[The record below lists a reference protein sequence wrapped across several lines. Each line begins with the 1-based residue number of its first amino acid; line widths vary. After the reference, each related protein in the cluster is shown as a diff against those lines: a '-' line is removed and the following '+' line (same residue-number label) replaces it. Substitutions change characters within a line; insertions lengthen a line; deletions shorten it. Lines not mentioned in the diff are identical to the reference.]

1 MKKKK
6 AECCKV
12 EGQKMMKQNDLEYE
26 EIKNLMCYNKKK
38 KTEIIE
44 ERIECCRIE
53 EKKVKLI
60 RKLMLNTTK
69 KNAEIIDGKKVE
81 DIKMLKSS
89 RRLVL
94 PKRIL
99 KVIARGRGA
108 KNYENLSKSELIKEI
123 NKLKPA
129 KEPKI

>member
-60 RKLMLNTTK
+60 RKLMFNTTK

-129 KEPKI
+129 KEPKL

>member
-69 KNAEIIDGKKVE
+69 KNAEIIDSKKVE